1 MMRIYLMRHGRP
13 VSKEEDPDK
22 PLSDQGRGDVERMAE
37 FLEKGGVRID
47 EFLHSGKARARQTAE
62 IMASGLNPGVTPVEK
77 QGLSPMDDVNEIAGQ
92 INEREKDLMIAGHL
106 PHLANL
112 TSLLVAGSESIPVV
126 GFRQGGI
133 VCLEK
138 GGRSRWTIVW
148 LLVPEIVKHLG

>member
-1 MMRIYLMRHGRP
+1 MRHGRP

-37 FLEKGGVRID
+37 FFEKGGVKIE

-77 QGLSPMDDVNEIAGQ
+77 QGLSPMDDVHEIAGY
-92 INEREKDLMIAGHL
+92 INERDKDLMIAGHL

-126 GFRQGGI
+126 SFQEGG
-133 VCLEK
+133 VLCLEK
-138 GGRSRWTIVW
+138 GGRSRWTIAW
-148 LLVPEIVKHLG
+148 MLVPEIIKL